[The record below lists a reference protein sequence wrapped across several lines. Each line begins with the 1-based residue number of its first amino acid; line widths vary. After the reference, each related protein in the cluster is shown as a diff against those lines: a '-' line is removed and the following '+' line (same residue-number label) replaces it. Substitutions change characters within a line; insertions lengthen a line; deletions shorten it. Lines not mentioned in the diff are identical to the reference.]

1 MCSLLFTL
9 TSEQSHENAL
19 YGVLICYRCVDPRD
33 NFKAFF
39 VLKPLRALRG
49 RNGGLPLKMSRNGLW
64 RLLRK
69 NVSLK
74 STFSVIRVILSASY
88 IGSRFECVLYRP
100 FLSASY
106 IGELFFILFSKKLD
120 LVFWV
125 WLSVWVAPAPWQS
138 KYHLPPWN
146 TWSGAFRRE
155 CLRLVRLMTWHIGH
169 NW

>member
-9 TSEQSHENAL
+9 TSEQSHEDGL
-19 YGVLICYRCVDPRD
+19 YGVLICYMCVDPRD

-49 RNGGLPLKMSRNGLW
+49 RNGGLPLKMSKNGLW

-88 IGSRFECVLYRP
+88 IGSRFECVLYRQ

-106 IGELFFILFSKKLD
+106 IGELFFILFSKKL
-120 LVFWV
+120 
-125 WLSVWVAPAPWQS
+125 A
-138 KYHLPPWN
+138 
-146 TWSGAFRRE
+146 SGYS
-155 CLRLVRLMTWHIGH
+155 I
-169 NW
+169 